1 MELWSK
7 SKTFG
12 KGQEKKKPGQA
23 FGLLSW
29 FNVCSVFLIGI

>member
-1 MELWSK
+1 LRFKLKLWSK

-12 KGQEKKKPGQA
+12 KGHEKKKPGQA

-29 FNVCSVFLIGI
+29 LSLFN